1 MATFLVGH
9 YRRWFTYEQE
19 MHEKVLASLDAVRS
33 ESRQSPL
40 FQKAV
45 DLMAHI
51 IAARRMWLFRFGI
64 SGGEAPELFPQ
75 NALLGDLSDQLQQLQ
90 ATWTSYLST
99 LDDDALARSFEYR
112 SYDGGHFRNT
122 IEDIL
127 TQLFGHSWYHRGQIA
142 ALVRSLGAEPA
153 ITDFVFWAREPVS
166 AD

>member
-1 MATFLVGH
+1 M
-9 YRRWFTYEQE
+9 
-19 MHEKVLASLDAVRS
+19 
-33 ESRQSPL
+33 PL
-40 FQKAV
+40 
-45 DLMAHI
+45 
-51 IAARRMWLFRFGI
+51 RP
-64 SGGEAPELFPQ
+64 APELFPQ
-75 NALLGDLSDQLQQLQ
+75 NTVLGDLPDQLQQMQ
-90 ATWTSYLST
+90 AAWTSYLST

-153 ITDFVFWAREPVS
+153 ITDLVFWAREPVS